1 MINRDMRINNF
12 VVDEQQI
19 IELKRFGFTTDVDVI
34 YQDVFKWLDDTHGI
48 HVSFRNTGFLRFP
61 NEFSASFSKVTEV
74 VHENGGTSGHSGMT
88 GHSDFG
94 GKKEDYT
101 EEDLLRM
108 EKGIISGGLNDIITF
123 MKREYKLYE
132 IKN

>member
-1 MINRDMRINNF
+1 MRINNF

-19 IELKRFGFTTDVDVI
+19 IELERFGFTTDVDVI

-74 VHENGGTSGHSGMT
+74 VHENGGKSGQSGMT

-94 GKKEDYT
+94 GRKEDYT
-101 EEDLLRM
+101 EEDLLYM
-108 EKGIISGGLNDIITF
+108 EKWIISRGLNEIITF

-132 IKN
+132 